1 MGFIKSAIIT
11 LISAIFLANLPKIF
25 HKPPEVPGPKGFV
38 KPGWE
43 KVKEAFK

>member
-1 MGFIKSAIIT
+1 MGFIKSSIVT
-11 LISAIFLANLPKIF
+11 LVLAVILANLPKFF

-43 KVKEAFK
+43 KVEQAFK